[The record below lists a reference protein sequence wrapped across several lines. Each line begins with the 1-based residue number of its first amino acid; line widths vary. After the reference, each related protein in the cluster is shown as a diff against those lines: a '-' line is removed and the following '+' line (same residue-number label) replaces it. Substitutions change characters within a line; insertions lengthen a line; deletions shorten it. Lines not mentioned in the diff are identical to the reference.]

1 MFEMQFGVSLDDI
14 IKDIDPIK
22 QYHQISV
29 LNSESF
35 INRIITPIN
44 AYGTSSSSSVID
56 NIKTMPLFTGVA
68 MCRFDNSQ
76 QIKHKLS
83 VTFKDQGSTKSQEI
97 KNCLEHYS

>member
-1 MFEMQFGVSLDDI
+1 MLHQSWVMFEMQFGVSLDDI

-35 INRIITPIN
+35 INGITTPIN

-68 MCRFDNSQ
+68 MCLFENSQ

-83 VTFKDQGSTKSQEI
+83 VTFKDQGSTKS
-97 KNCLEHYS
+97 